1 MPVREGLTGKS
12 EERGVLAAYLAVC
25 LFWGS
30 TYLAMRVAVTHFPP
44 DLFAGIRHGLSGAMI
59 LAWCVATGKRFP
71 ATLGGWARAAVPG
84 ILLLTI
90 PNGIIMHAEQWVH
103 SGITAVLLSITPLF
117 VAVLE
122 IPFER
127 KNRMGIPGATLLLT
141 GFVGTAIL
149 VLAGKSLG
157 AIDLF
162 GAGLILLASLFW
174 AIGTMYSKF
183 ARYEGD
189 LSTRVG
195 IQMVTAS
202 LILIPFGSVRGEWA
216 MAQWS
221 HEAAWAMAF
230 LVVFGSIVG
239 YTANMY
245 VLVKW
250 PASLAL
256 TSAYVNPV
264 VAVILGV
271 LLLDERLDHW
281 SFLGILI
288 TLGSVVGMHFWRFR
302 RTGVLN

>member
-1 MPVREGLTGKS
+1 MPVREGLTEKT

-30 TYLAMRVAVTHFPP
+30 TYLAMRVAVEHFPP
-44 DLFAGIRHGLSGAMI
+44 DLFAGIRHGISGLLI
-59 LAWCVATGKRFP
+59 LGWCVATGKRFP
-71 ATLGGWARAAVPG
+71 TSVSGWARAAVPG

-103 SGITAVLLSITPLF
+103 SGIAAVLLSITPLF

-122 IPFER
+122 LPFDR
-127 KNRMGIPGATLLLT
+127 SNRLGIPGALLLLT
-141 GFVGTAIL
+141 GFAGTAIL
-149 VLAGKSLG
+149 VLAGKELG
-157 AIDLF
+157 SIDLF
-162 GAGLILLASLFW
+162 GAMLILLASLFW
-174 AIGTMYSKF
+174 AVGSLYSKF

-189 LSTRVG
+189 LSCRVG

-202 LILIPFGSVRGEWA
+202 LVLIPFGTVRGEWSVVH
-216 MAQWS
+216 WS
-221 HEAAWAMAF
+221 HEAALAMAF

-250 PASLAL
+250 PASLSL

-271 LLLDERLDHW
+271 LLVDERLDGR
-281 SFLGILI
+281 SVVGILV

-302 RTGVLN
+302 KTIASK

>member
-1 MPVREGLTGKS
+1 MPLREGLTGKS
-12 EERGVLAAYLAVC
+12 EERGILAAYLAVC

-44 DLFAGIRHGLSGAMI
+44 DLFAGIRHGISGLLV

-71 ATLGGWARAAVPG
+71 ASPSGWARAAVPG

-103 SGITAVLLSITPLF
+103 SGIAAVLLSITPLF

-122 IPFER
+122 IPFD
-127 KNRMGIPGATLLLT
+127 KSNRLGTPGAILLAT

-149 VLAGKSLG
+149 VLAGKNLG
-157 AIDLF
+157 SIDLL

-174 AIGTMYSKF
+174 AVGTLYSKF

-202 LILIPFGSVRGEWA
+202 LILIPFGTVRGEWA
-216 MAQWS
+216 MAHWS
-221 HEAAWAMAF
+221 HEAALAMAF

-271 LLLDERLDHW
+271 LILSEKLDGR
-281 SFLGILI
+281 SVLGIAI

>member
-1 MPVREGLTGKS
+1 MKASS
-12 EERGVLAAYLAVC
+12 EERKVLAAYLAVC

-30 TYLAMRVAVTHFPP
+30 TYLAMRVAVERFPP
-44 DLFAGIRHGLSGAMI
+44 DLFAGIRHGLSGLAI

-71 ATLGGWARAAVPG
+71 STPAGWMRAALPG

-103 SGITAVLLSITPLF
+103 SGIAAVLLSITPLF

-122 IPFER
+122 LPFDR
-127 KNRMGIPGATLLLT
+127 PNRLGIPGALLLGS
-141 GFVGTAIL
+141 GFAGTAIL
-149 VLAGKSLG
+149 VLAGKDLG
-157 AIDLF
+157 SIDLL

-174 AIGTMYSKF
+174 AIGTLYSKF

-189 LSTRVG
+189 LSCRVG
-195 IQMVTAS
+195 IQMATAS
-202 LILIPFGSVRGEWA
+202 LVLIPFGSIRGEWA
-216 MAQWS
+216 SVHWS
-221 HEAAWAMAF
+221 NEAAMAMVF

-271 LLLDERLDHW
+271 LLLGERLDGR
-281 SFLGILI
+281 SLLGIAV
-288 TLGSVVGMHFWRFR
+288 TLGSVVGMHLWRFR
-302 RTGVLN
+302 QAPVG